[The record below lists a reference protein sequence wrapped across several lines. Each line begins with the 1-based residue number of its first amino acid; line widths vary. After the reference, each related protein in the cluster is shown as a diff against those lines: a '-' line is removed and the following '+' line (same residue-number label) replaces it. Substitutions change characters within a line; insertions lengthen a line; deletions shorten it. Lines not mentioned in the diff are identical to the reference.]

1 MINKD
6 EILYKIDAV
15 ILYLKENNG
24 ENYKVYN
31 KLCPGDNITPDSNI
45 LEYAEDIKN
54 MLNIMIEEE
63 NNIANNDFI
72 Y

>member
-1 MINKD
+1 MINKN
-6 EILYKIDAV
+6 ELLYKIDAV

-31 KLCPGDNITPDSNI
+31 RLCPCDNTEPDSNI
-45 LEYAEDIKN
+45 IEYAEDIKEV
-54 MLNIMIEEE
+54 LNIMIEKE
-63 NNIANNDFI
+63 NNIANNDFL

>member
-72 Y
+72 